1 MADSD
6 RVTPAHC
13 PRARHGV
20 LTSRTRSATFVPSA
34 YATRVSVSSVGFVFP
49 PSTRLKCER
58 CSPACTARSSA
69 VMPVRLRSARM
80 RAPVR
85 AAGVRWSV
93 WCMALCSRGPPV
105 RVSADLPIVENAEGS
120 ASATLAMPFAGFWRL
135 RATRRQGCGDKNSFR
150 AHKLWITPVG
160 AQNRAKSSPQVSG
173 RNSGNKVENY
183 NVVTT
188 ACCG

>member
-6 RVTPAHC
+6 RVRPAHG
-13 PRARHGV
+13 PRPRHGV

-34 YATRVSVSSVGFVFP
+34 YATRASVSSVGFVLP
-49 PSTRLKCER
+49 PSTRLKCDR
-58 CSPACTARSSA
+58 CSPACAARSSA

-80 RAPVR
+80 RAPVS
-85 AAGVRWSV
+85 AAGVRWRV
-93 WCMALCSRGPPV
+93 WCMTLCSRGPPR
-105 RVSADLPIVENAEGS
+105 RVCADLLIVENAEGRVS
-120 ASATLAMPFAGFWRL
+120 AALAMSFAEFWRL
-135 RATRRQGCGDKNSFR
+135 RATRRQGCEDKNTFR

-173 RNSGNKVENY
+173 KNGGNKVENY